1 MSSVRLAVSTWTRHR
16 PRDGSPP
23 APPTP
28 PTPCGGEVEAEPP
41 PPWAPW
47 TQLPLAFKRAPN
59 RVSAAASVLECC
71 PPRRSD
77 ELEAVA
83 EGCTVDATAVASVPV
98 GKRTE
103 TRYPINAVATTPA
116 MGQEGR
122 HRGKIATHAPYTLR
136 GAYYVKGRNSR
147 SICRTMCTT
156 AKAGTAAA
164 GPTSWHV
171 WTCTCVA
178 CMDVVPVRAWQR
190 HNAGWERCGGERHG
204 GGTAVAASEAEQHGC
219 CCHDYAHPPASTSAA
234 RCRTHSTLGVCPGK
248 CVSRQGPCVNHPRA
262 NHVSDC
268 TQENQ
273 VYVPGCTVTGEPSI
287 TRMS

>member
-1 MSSVRLAVSTWTRHR
+1 M
-16 PRDGSPP
+16 P
-23 APPTP
+23 
-28 PTPCGGEVEAEPP
+28 
-41 PPWAPW
+41 
-47 TQLPLAFKRAPN
+47 LPLHLPWDKKEGIGARSPHMLHTHC
-59 RVSAAASVLECC
+59 VVLTTSKAGTAG
-71 PPRRSD
+71 PYMPH
-77 ELEAVA
+77 
-83 EGCTVDATAVASVPV
+83 DAH
-98 GKRTE
+98 
-103 TRYPINAVATTPA
+103 Y
-116 MGQEGR
+116 
-122 HRGKIATHAPYTLR
+122 
-136 GAYYVKGRNSR
+136 
-147 SICRTMCTT
+147 C
-156 AKAGTAAA
+156 KAGTAAA

-248 CVSRQGPCVNHPRA
+248 CVSRLGPCVNHPRA